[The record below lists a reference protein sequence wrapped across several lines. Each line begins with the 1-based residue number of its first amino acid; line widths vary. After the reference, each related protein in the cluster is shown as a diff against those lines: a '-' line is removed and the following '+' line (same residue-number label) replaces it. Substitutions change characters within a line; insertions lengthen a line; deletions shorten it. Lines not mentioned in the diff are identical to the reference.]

1 MTFASHYVVVVVLAG
16 EEARW
21 GKPGLAADD
30 GQGCS
35 IELVDDVSSLDGEV
49 SKRPNDMVPVPVSN
63 SALFL

>member
-1 MTFASHYVVVVVLAG
+1 MNFASHYVVDVVHAG

-35 IELVDDVSSLDGEV
+35 IELVDGVSSIDGEV
-49 SKRPNDMVPVPVSN
+49 GKRPNDMVHVPVS
-63 SALFL
+63 SSDLFL